1 MRDLKGIL
9 KTFYMEVNE
18 PMSMNNILIVGAHF
32 DDAELGAGGTAAKL
46 ASQGK
51 KVYKLTLT
59 DNETNFSAMNINVAF
74 ESSKQQSAE
83 ACRILGIE
91 EITDFKPVACS
102 ELEYSKE
109 VMQRVEKYIFDLNI
123 DTIFMHFNADMNTDH
138 VAASRI
144 CLTAGRHCKNI
155 IQFQSNGYVLENV
168 FYPTF
173 FVDISDYIEKK
184 RQALASYGKEH
195 NRFDSLFEVTIE
207 RNRVWGY
214 PNKCHYA
221 EGFNI
226 IKMLME

>member
-1 MRDLKGIL
+1 
-9 KTFYMEVNE
+9 
-18 PMSMNNILIVGAHF
+18 MSMNKILIVGAHF

-74 ESSKQQSAE
+74 ESSKRQSAE
-83 ACRILGIE
+83 ACRILGVE

-109 VMQRVEKYIFDLNI
+109 LMQRVEKYIFDLNI

-173 FVDISDYIEKK
+173 FVDISEFIEKK

-195 NRFDSLFEVTIE
+195 NRFDSLFEVTVE

-214 PNKCHYA
+214 PNKCQYA

>member
-1 MRDLKGIL
+1 
-9 KTFYMEVNE
+9 
-18 PMSMNNILIVGAHF
+18 MSMNNILIVGAHF

-74 ESSKQQSAE
+74 ESSKRQSAE
-83 ACRILGIE
+83 ACRILGVE

-109 VMQRVEKYIFDLNI
+109 LMQRVEKYIFDLNI

-155 IQFQSNGYVLENV
+155 IQYQSNGYVLENV

-173 FVDISDYIEKK
+173 FVDISEFIEKK

-195 NRFDSLFEVTIE
+195 NRFDSLFEVTVE

-214 PNKCHYA
+214 PNKCQ
-221 EGFNI
+221 
-226 IKMLME
+226 

>member
-1 MRDLKGIL
+1 
-9 KTFYMEVNE
+9 
-18 PMSMNNILIVGAHF
+18 MSMNNILIVGAHF

-74 ESSKQQSAE
+74 ESSKRQSAE
-83 ACRILGIE
+83 ACRILGVE

-109 VMQRVEKYIFDLNI
+109 LMQRVEKYIFDLNI

-173 FVDISDYIEKK
+173 FVDISEFIEKK

-195 NRFDSLFEVTIE
+195 NRFDSLFEVTVE

-214 PNKCHYA
+214 PNKCQYA

>member
-1 MRDLKGIL
+1 
-9 KTFYMEVNE
+9 
-18 PMSMNNILIVGAHF
+18 MNKILIVGAHF

-74 ESSKQQSAE
+74 ESSKRQSAE
-83 ACRILGIE
+83 ACRILGVE

-109 VMQRVEKYIFDLNI
+109 LMQRVEKYIFDLNI

-173 FVDISDYIEKK
+173 FVDISEFIEKK

-195 NRFDSLFEVTIE
+195 NRFDSLFEVTVE

-214 PNKCHYA
+214 PNKCQYA